1 MARRGRMVQRPV
13 ITPTADQPE
22 ARANPRLL
30 FFGTSSEC

>member
-22 ARANPRLL
+22 ARVNPRL
-30 FFGTSSEC
+30 FFLHIK